1 MPEWTGKTDA
11 EIHAELGNITSGPH
25 HHHFCHIEMTKAVC
39 CRCGERAGGGGDEVE
54 RSMGDT
60 HPRGECELMD
70 AGGTV
75 CHCACRAALNASE
88 REVERLKSLQPGD
101 TWRSCGH
108 IAPGTCWTC
117 YVARG
122 QALATAEAR
131 LAEVEKDLREDVAAL
146 MRAKVQLEENVVLLS
161 EAKEELEREDSDGRA
176 LVAALTRAHCCA
188 TLEDDGTC
196 GGCPVS
202 AALAP
207 RPMSGQP
214 AEKEPQP

>member
-1 MPEWTGKTDA
+1 MDA
-11 EIHAELGNITSGPH
+11 EVRAKVDPRLLELDRQWLRSGNRNACS
-25 HHHFCHIEMTKAVC
+25 
-39 CRCGERAGGGGDEVE
+39 
-54 RSMGDT
+54 SMEQ
-60 HPRGECELMD
+60 RWLARMD
-70 AGGTV
+70 
-75 CHCACRAALNASE
+75 RLLAAFDASE
-88 REVERLKSLQPGD
+88 LEVERLIQWEQKGRDLD
-101 TWRSCGH
+101 TRLDDAH
-108 IAPGTCWTC
+108 AAAQKIAKRDPGTYGKNVWH
-117 YVARG
+117 VV
-122 QALATAEAR
+122 LDDWATAEAR